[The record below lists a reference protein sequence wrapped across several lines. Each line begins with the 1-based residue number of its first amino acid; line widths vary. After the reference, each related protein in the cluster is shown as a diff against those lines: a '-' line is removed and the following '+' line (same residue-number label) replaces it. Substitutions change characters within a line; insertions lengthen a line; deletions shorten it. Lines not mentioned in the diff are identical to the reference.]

1 MATYFDPT
9 SSTVTTV
16 SFDMDSIARAAQIP
30 SHPAP
35 ITMYFVIEEEEDNE
49 IIDGKICR
57 S

>member
-16 SFDMDSIARAAQIP
+16 SFDIDSIARTAQIP

-35 ITMYFVIEEEEDNE
+35 ITMYFVIAT
-49 IIDGKICR
+49 CVFVF
-57 S
+57 

>member
-16 SFDMDSIARAAQIP
+16 SFDMDSIARTAQIP

-35 ITMYFVIEEEEDNE
+35 ITMYFVIERLYTFLLN
-49 IIDGKICR
+49 
-57 S
+57 